1 MRTYW
6 FRIVLGALG
15 VFAVGMV
22 VLTVARK
29 AISGMRAVARSSDPI
44 TIPLA
49 LVPFRLDGDRLGTF
63 DRAVLIRKSPH
74 EVSAV
79 DLTVKLADSAS
90 ASRLNGCA
98 LLARFNPKPKGDG
111 GEFTDADF
119 TCVPPDSATAHGA
132 EAFGGV
138 AFQPGGLNL
147 PLFVPAEVAR
157 HFHRH
162 MIDLSTDDAADSISD
177 AADRKADSIGDA
189 ASRLADSI
197 GALPEH
203 RADSVRESAQR
214 LADSIR
220 RRAQHL
226 RDSIRAAV
234 HRP

>member
-29 AISGMRAVARSSDPI
+29 AITGMRAVARSSDPI

-79 DLTVKLADSAS
+79 DLTVKLGDSAS

-98 LLARFNPKPKGDG
+98 LLARFNTKPKGDG
-111 GEFTDADF
+111 AEFADADF

-147 PLFVPAEVAR
+147 PLFVPVEVAR

-162 MIDLSTDDAADSISD
+162 TIDLRTDDAADSISD
-177 AADRKADSIGDA
+177 AADRKADSIGEA

-197 GALPEH
+197 GALPRH
-203 RADSVRESAQR
+203 RADSARESAHR
-214 LADSIR
+214 KADSIR
-220 RRAQHL
+220 RHARQL

-234 HRP
+234 RHP

>member
-1 MRTYW
+1 
-6 FRIVLGALG
+6 
-15 VFAVGMV
+15 
-22 VLTVARK
+22 
-29 AISGMRAVARSSDPI
+29 
-44 TIPLA
+44 
-49 LVPFRLDGDRLGTF
+49 
-63 DRAVLIRKSPH
+63 VLIRKSPH
-74 EVSAV
+74 EVRAI

-98 LLARFNPKPKGDG
+98 LLARLNPQPKGDG

-119 TCVPPDSATAHGA
+119 TCVRPDSATAHGA

-162 MIDLSTDDAADSISD
+162 MIDISPDDAADSISD
-177 AADRKADSIGDA
+177 AAARKADSIGDA
-189 ASRLADSI
+189 ASRMADSI
-197 GALPEH
+197 GELHEH

-220 RRAQHL
+220 RQAQQL

-234 HRP
+234 HHP

>member
-22 VLTVARK
+22 VVTVARK
-29 AISGMRAVARSSDPI
+29 AIAGMRAVARSSDPI

-74 EVSAV
+74 EVSAI

-98 LLARFNPKPKGDG
+98 LLARLNPEPKGNG

-119 TCVPPDSATAHGA
+119 TCVRPDSATAHGA

-162 MIDLSTDDAADSISD
+162 MIDLNTEDATDSISD
-177 AADRKADSIGDA
+177 AADRRADSIGEA

-197 GALPEH
+197 GAVHEH
-203 RADSVRESAQR
+203 RADSARKSAHR

-220 RRAQHL
+220 RQARRL
-226 RDSIRAAV
+226 RDSLRAAV
-234 HRP
+234 PRP